1 MSHGGGSRPGRSPG
15 VFSTAMSCIIPIGMF
30 MVFAMI
36 LAKIVKRAGVM
47 GELAKWAW
55 GGSRPDSWSSTR
67 GMGSARR
74 RVGRYK
80 EDLGKVLDPNP
91 QPAGNSIISDGLRNS
106 FSVRISH
113 LVGYSALQ
121 VVLKQ
126 HIVLTSTELSR

>member
-15 VFSTAMSCIIPIGMF
+15 VFSTAMSCIIPLGMF

-91 QPAGNSIISDGLRNS
+91 LMRELEDFMRERKLTGLELDASGRPVLEEEPSPIEEQPW
-106 FSVRISH
+106 
-113 LVGYSALQ
+113 
-121 VVLKQ
+121 
-126 HIVLTSTELSR
+126 